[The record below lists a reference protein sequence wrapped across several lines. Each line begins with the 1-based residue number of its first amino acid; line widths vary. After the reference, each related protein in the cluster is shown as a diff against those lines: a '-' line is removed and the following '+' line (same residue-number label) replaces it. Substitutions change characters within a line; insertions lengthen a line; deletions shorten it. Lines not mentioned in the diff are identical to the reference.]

1 MADGFESL
9 DLITQGTGETSVD
22 VERAA
27 THAGNGAHV
36 LNARIGELANN
47 QGLSRA
53 EGVADHA
60 GDLDL
65 ERFGLGAAEN
75 GPDLATLAR
84 AKFIDRDGGDR
95 SRGGLGAERSDR

>member
-1 MADGFESL
+1 MSDGFEPL
-9 DLITQGTGETSVD
+9 DLITQRTGETSVD
-22 VERAA
+22 VERTA
-27 THAGNGAHV
+27 THAGDGAHV
-36 LNARIGELANN
+36 LNARIGELADN

-53 EGVADHA
+53 EGVADYA

-84 AKFIDRDGGDR
+84 AKFIDRNSGDR
-95 SRGGLGAERSDR
+95 HRGGLGAERADG

>member
-1 MADGFESL
+1 MADGFEPL
-9 DLITQGTGETSVD
+9 DLITQRTGETSVD
-22 VERAA
+22 VERTA
-27 THAGNGAHV
+27 THAGDGAHV
-36 LNARIGELANN
+36 LNARIGELADN

-60 GDLDL
+60 RDLDL

-84 AKFIDRDGGDR
+84 TKFINGNGGDR
-95 SRGGLGAERSDR
+95 NRGGLGAERADR